1 MLSASTQVTGED
13 EWPSGGSCW
22 FKKKKK
28 EKKVPGSH
36 VVASERK
43 KTVKTVNF
51 ACSIAAEHG
60 VVISSHTSPGNLW
73 LPSAEER
80 PLAMGRVLR
89 CHGGAG

>member
-1 MLSASTQVTGED
+1 M
-13 EWPSGGSCW
+13 
-22 FKKKKK
+22 
-28 EKKVPGSH
+28 PGSH

-80 PLAMGRVLR
+80 PLAMGRVLGDSR
-89 CHGGAG
+89 SEGRAGGRRRLARV